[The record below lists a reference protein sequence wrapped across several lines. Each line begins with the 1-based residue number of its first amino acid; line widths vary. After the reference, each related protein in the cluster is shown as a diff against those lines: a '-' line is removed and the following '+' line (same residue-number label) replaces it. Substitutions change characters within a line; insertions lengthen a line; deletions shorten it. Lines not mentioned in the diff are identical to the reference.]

1 MQVYELNFE
10 KNTLVCRQG
19 DPSND
24 LFYLESGK
32 LLVCTI
38 SGTEVKALARIE
50 PGKFIGELAF
60 FDGKPRSSHIIALEK
75 SKIIQIPKND
85 LSSLLPEW
93 FQEVGKSLTKKI
105 RLLDHV
111 IQETNIRRFSAED
124 QKPLTIQEQR
134 EFYSLITQQ

>member
-10 KNTLVCRQG
+10 KNTLVCKQG

-60 FDGKPRSSHIIALEK
+60 FDGKARSSHIIALER
-75 SKIIQIPKND
+75 SKIIRIPKNE
-85 LSSLLPEW
+85 LTSVLPQWYLET
-93 FQEVGKSLTKKI
+93 GKSLTKKI
-105 RLLDHV
+105 RSLDHI
-111 IQETNIRRFSAED
+111 IQETNIRRYSTED

-134 EFYSLITQQ
+134 EFYSLITQ